1 MKPTVAVTCVPSS
14 YLAHPSLNSPDP
26 APCPAVCPPL
36 SFLQAK
42 PLDKLSPTR
51 PHPTI
56 FNPYF
61 FISLLGQFA

>member
-1 MKPTVAVTCVPSS
+1 VLTAALFWFIS
-14 YLAHPSLNSPDP
+14 H
-26 APCPAVCPPL
+26 
-36 SFLQAK
+36 AK
-42 PLDKLSPTR
+42 PLDKLSPVR